1 MLLLVGLAYS
11 NAGRAQMFETRTGVD
26 TLTLGERISVHAN
39 LAGWALLVPN
49 VGVEFDIKN
58 TNWNR
63 WAVGLDLKARWQTS
77 SNLRQQHFYC
87 INEAR
92 LYYRNYWRSRH
103 ADGKDLKKHTNIL
116 DKTFSCR
123 RTNVR
128 HPRTTYYRGAYL
140 MFSDISYKIMGLYCR
155 QGQVASAGVT
165 YGIVKPLFGF
175 SSGNTIDL
183 DLGFDAGFVATHIE
197 KLRPDGNCYI
207 RVKPAEWKFLPY
219 PIPTEA
225 RVGLVYRFGKYPITK
240 KYRWRYDVDVKYQE
254 AMRDRMLEQER
265 LRREKQ
271 NADSLYRLVSTD
283 FMHCYDSI
291 AAANAKA
298 EAAKVALAKK
308 QADELKQAEAQKKAE
323 ELKKAKEEKL
333 KAKESKKS
341 EANDST
347 ATEPGLPTATESEQP
362 SSTEGEQ
369 PTATEGEQPSATEGE
384 QPTATEG
391 EQPTATEGEQPTATE
406 GEMPTAT
413 EGEQPSATEGEQPSA
428 TEGEQPTATE
438 GEQPT
443 TTEGEQPAVSEG
455 EQPTASEESNETE
468 NNNQ

>member
-1 MLLLVGLAYS
+1 MLLLVGLAFS
-11 NAGRAQMFETRTGVD
+11 NSVRAQMFETRTGVD
-26 TLTLGERISVHAN
+26 TLTFGERISVHTN
-39 LAGWALLVPN
+39 VAGWALLVPN

-58 TNWNR
+58 TNWSR

-103 ADGKDLKKHTNIL
+103 ADGQNLKKHTNII
-116 DKTFSCR
+116 DKAFSCR

-165 YGIVKPLFGF
+165 YGIVRPLFGF
-175 SSGNTIDL
+175 ASGNTIDL

-225 RVGLVYRFGKYPITK
+225 RLGLVYRFGKYPITK

-254 AMRDRMLEQER
+254 AMRDRMLEEER

-271 NADSLYRLVSTD
+271 NADSLYRLISAD

-291 AAANAKA
+291 ASANAKA
-298 EAAKVALAKK
+298 EAAKIALAKK
-308 QADELKQAEAQKKAE
+308 QAEELKKAEALKKAE
-323 ELKKAKEEKL
+323 ELKKAKEEEL
-333 KAKESKKS
+333 KAKEAKNTV
-341 EANDST
+341 ANDST
-347 ATEPGLPTATESEQP
+347 AIETN
-362 SSTEGEQ
+362 Q
-369 PTATEGEQPSATEGE
+369 PTTTEGEQPSATEGE
-384 QPTATEG
+384 QQPTATEG
-391 EQPTATEGEQPTATE
+391 EQPTATEGEQPSS
-406 GEMPTAT
+406 T

-428 TEGEQPTATE
+428 TEGEQPSA
-438 GEQPT
+438 
-443 TTEGEQPAVSEG
+443 SEG
-455 EQPTASEESNETE
+455 EQPSATVSNETE
-468 NNNQ
+468 NNN